1 MSSTCPEVF
10 TTYWLYKLGPVLQ
23 GMPPAPLTAWFRLCI
38 YLIVM
43 SGWPDTSLSGRW
55 CRLTLL
61 IYIWLYS
68 GNAYEVFSSDR
79 VQYWM
84 HVFACLY
91 SVGNH
96 HLPML
101 FQGLR
106 RCHISNTIVRNN
118 FVWVPLYMLR
128 NGVSW
133 HGDLG
138 KYPTFYLTSEVSF
151 FRLQQNSAWLMTRN
165 IYKSLSPPYSS
176 TTHMP
181 LSIPFVFHHRRQ

>member
-10 TTYWLYKLGPVLQ
+10 TTYWLYKPGPVLQ
-23 GMPPAPLTAWFRLCI
+23 RMPPAPLTAWFRL
-38 YLIVM
+38 
-43 SGWPDTSLSGRW
+43 
-55 CRLTLL
+55 
-61 IYIWLYS
+61 YIWLLCQVDQIRVFQVVDVVWLFWFTFDYIPA
-68 GNAYEVFSSDR
+68 NAYEVFSSDR